1 MATTTMNGPPD
12 EQHRPLHA
20 VSPFKA
26 GTRKSKLALA
36 QAALATNALSQAW
49 PDHEF
54 QIRGLNTAAGDID
67 KITPFK
73 DMPVKNIWT
82 HDLERLLVEKE
93 LDLLVHS
100 LKGKITLKDDCI
112 SRPEE
117 SYKR

>member
-1 MATTTMNGPPD
+1 MATATELQSQRLDNS
-12 EQHRPLHA
+12 QKARI
-20 VSPFKA
+20 FKA

-36 QAALATNALSQAW
+36 QADIVASALRQAW
-49 PDHEF
+49 PSYEF
-54 QIRGLNTAAGDID
+54 QIHGHNTAAGDID

-100 LKGKITLKDDCI
+100 LKGKVALKNQCH
-112 SRPEE
+112 STSEE
-117 SYKR
+117 IIGR